1 MKFLSFFIGIV
12 LLNGTD
18 PGGHVPRGPVPI
30 PRAYAGPVRT
40 PKRVQKKIF
49 VHLMPWFETKDTNDP
64 QGSWG
69 IHWTMV
75 NCHPDSI
82 FSDGRRQIASYYYP
96 LTGPYASGDSD
107 LIEYQ
112 LLLMKY
118 SGIDGVC
125 IDWPGTTRLYDYPL
139 LVRNTER
146 IVSALGKIG
155 LRYAIVYEDQDIN
168 IAFRAGALKDRIA
181 AARTDMAYLSAH
193 CFSDTNY
200 ERFQGHPLL
209 LDFGPQ
215 TFYKEDEWS
224 DIFKGLPETPAFF
237 TLWDHES
244 SAGKNATGTFAWIN
258 ADNLVSLRRFYGSA
272 DAFIASA
279 YPGFRAYYD
288 RGGWG
293 GPTFVIEANG
303 LSNFTATLDLAL
315 GSRADYVQLPTWNDY
330 GEGTMI
336 EPTREFQYGFLTTL
350 QQRLGVPYTIAHLE
364 LVSRLYRLRKR
375 YSGDGSVQRILDTAS
390 SDLASLNPEHA
401 SAIISGLEKSA
412 P

>member
-1 MKFLSFFIGIV
+1 MKAIFFAVGLFLFGSG
-12 LLNGTD
+12 
-18 PGGHVPRGPVPI
+18 PGGLSRRGPVPI
-30 PRAYAGPVRT
+30 PTADAGPVRT

-49 VHLMPWFETKDTNDP
+49 VHLMPWFETKETNDP
-64 QGSWG
+64 RGAWG

-75 NCHPDSI
+75 NCHPDSTAP
-82 FSDGRRQIASYYYP
+82 DGRRQIASYYYP
-96 LTGPYASGDSD
+96 LTGPYASGDTD

-139 LVRNTER
+139 LFRNTEK
-146 IVSALGKIG
+146 IVSMLSRIG

-168 IAFRAGALKDRIA
+168 IAFKKGVVGDRIA
-181 AARTDMAYLSAH
+181 AARADMAYLAKH
-193 CFSDTNY
+193 CFADTNY
-200 ERFQGHPLL
+200 ERYQGRPLL

-224 DIFKGLPETPAFF
+224 DIFRGLPETPAFF
-237 TLWDHES
+237 TLWDHET
-244 SAGKNATGTFAWIN
+244 SAGKNATGAFAWIN

-293 GPTFVIEANG
+293 GPTFVIEAHG
-303 LSNFTATLDLAL
+303 LTNFSQTLDLAL

-350 QQRLGVPYTIAHLE
+350 QQRLGVPYTLTQLE
-364 LVSRLYRLRKR
+364 LISRLYSLRKR
-375 YSGDGSVQRILDTAS
+375 YSGVGSVQRILDTAS
-390 SDLASLNPEHA
+390 SDLAALLPEKA
-401 SAIISGLEKSA
+401 YALISGLEKPA